1 MKHLLA
7 YLGFFL
13 FVLLLFKPTAAQ
25 AGPYVCASDGYLHV
39 GGAGGPAY
47 IDPEGNLVP
56 CDYTGG
62 GSGGNPPSGVY
73 LISQGYLIATY
84 DVTRSG
90 AAIPLDGTTLNIDIS
105 RLPSKPDYVTMMAE
119 AQIGVSNGCTAI
131 SVNLNGVQGSFT
143 GSSAQDNGDCTED
156 SGNPKDQRTY
166 TTASTTAAV
175 SSTQTSIPLSL
186 QFASS
191 GNTTAGN
198 ATVRV
203 LRLNFY
209 SSTPQSVGIANPASL
224 SSSAFGGVVADTL
237 IYQLF
242 KGYYADI
249 DHTRYYFAISDPN
262 IGIGSTSGLPTK
274 VQLIS
279 FYVPENSVLQSS
291 LLYQYTATDKT
302 QKLALQGT
310 KVDGSTCTACGVS
323 GNPISL
329 PAAGIKSLT
338 GISGYL
344 IAYPKPP
351 ILTVTPDQTT
361 ILLGQALN
369 VSVAMS
375 GIDPSSLKATI
386 GSSSPSLVTTQVF
399 NDLLYKGRTR
409 LAVTIPSSTKVGQ
422 SVPVVFSGKT
432 IDTQQTISQSIVI
445 TIKSSSQ

>member
-1 MKHLLA
+1 MKHLLV

-13 FVLLLFKPTAAQ
+13 VVLLFKPTVAQ
-25 AGPYVCASDGYLHV
+25 AGPYVCASDGYLHI
-39 GGAGGPAY
+39 GGAGGPVY
-47 IDPEGNLVP
+47 IDPGRNRVP
-56 CDYTGG
+56 CDYG
-62 GSGGNPPSGVY
+62 GSGNPTPGTY

-84 DVTRSG
+84 DVIRSG
-90 AAIPLDGTTLNIDIS
+90 TAIPLDGTTLNIDIS
-105 RLPSKPDYVTMMAE
+105 QLPTKPDYVTAVAE
-119 AQIGVSNGCTAI
+119 AQIGISNGCTAI
-131 SVNLNGVQGSFT
+131 SVTLNGVQGSFT
-143 GSSAQDNGDCTED
+143 GSSPDPADCTED
-156 SGNPKDQRTY
+156 SGNPKDERTY

-175 SSTQTSIPLSL
+175 SSTQTSIPISF
-186 QFASS
+186 QYASS
-191 GNTTAGN
+191 GNTTASN
-198 ATVRV
+198 ATVRL

-209 SSTPQSVGIANPASL
+209 ASTPQSVGTANPASL
-224 SSSAFGGVVADTL
+224 SSTAFGGLVADPL

-249 DHTRYYFAISDPN
+249 DHTRYYFAIADSSV
-262 IGIGSTSGLPTK
+262 GIGSTSGLPNK
-274 VQLIS
+274 AQLIS
-279 FYVPENSVLQSS
+279 FYVPENSVLQSN

-310 KVDGSTCTACGVS
+310 KVDGNACTACGVS
-323 GNPISL
+323 GNPINL
-329 PAAGIKSLT
+329 VAASIKSLT

-361 ILLGQALN
+361 ILLGQTLN

-386 GSSSPSLVTTQVF
+386 GTSSPSLVTTQVF

-409 LAVTIPSSTKVGQ
+409 IAVPIPSSTKVGQ

-445 TIKSSSQ
+445 TVKSSSQ